1 MASAAAGH
9 EGIVRL
15 LLEKGANARET
26 HFREGS
32 ALILAIRNGHER
44 VVQCLIEA
52 GVNVDEG
59 DAKGPSTISI
69 AAFCGQGAIVKMLLM
84 AGAQCSEFTIQ
95 SAAQN
100 SHESIVEL
108 LRTHLNGP
116 NAIDHDVS
124 RSVSARSGPEDEQ
137 TLVRPKSVSLWSAAA
152 GGLESEVRRLLDCG
166 TDPDSYKFLQ
176 RGTALSLAAGNGHAS
191 IVELLLQRG
200 ADINLQP
207 TSRTLSPLDAA
218 AKRGHLTV
226 VRNLLCAQP
235 PASTVVKAEF
245 CGNPLESAAY
255 SGNIAVLREILEC
268 KADVN
273 AICAED
279 RFGGTALTA
288 AARIGHEGMVE
299 LLLDQ
304 GAE

>member
-9 EGIVRL
+9 EAIVRL
-15 LLEKGANARET
+15 LLEKGADARAT
-26 HFREGS
+26 CFREGS
-32 ALILAIRNGHER
+32 ALILAIRNGHEG

-52 GVNVDEG
+52 GVDVGERDE
-59 DAKGPSTISI
+59 KGPSTIDI

-100 SHESIVEL
+100 SHETIIEL

-116 NAIDHDVS
+116 DAINHVVFGT
-124 RSVSARSGPEDEQ
+124 VSAGSDSENEQ

-152 GGLESEVRRLLDCG
+152 GGLENEVRRLLDSG
-166 TDPDSYKFLQ
+166 SDPDSYKFLQ
-176 RGTALSLAAGNGHAS
+176 RGTALTLAAGNGHVS

-207 TSRTLSPLDAA
+207 ASYTISPIDAA
-218 AKRGHLTV
+218 AKRGHLSV
-226 VRNLLCAQP
+226 VRTLLRAQP
-235 PASTVVKAEF
+235 PASIVVKAEA

-255 SGNIAVLREILEC
+255 SGSIAVLREILGC
-268 KADVN
+268 HADVN
-273 AICAED
+273 AICTED
-279 RFGGTALTA
+279 HFGGTALA
-288 AARIGHEGMVE
+288 AAASTGHEAMVE

-304 GAE
+304 GAK